1 MSEEPENSSPLFVE
15 NPDLQEQY
23 LNAVRKSKE
32 KRKEDLTLA
41 DQILLRTQ
49 EQRLTC
55 KLSEGI
61 EIRFRPPS
69 SAEIAH
75 FNKLVLEGKE
85 HEIAVF
91 LAGITDDESLDVDFF
106 ENGYLSVPDATL
118 LFAAISGRTYVK
130 EQITGF
136 RTRQGRAG
144 YL

>member
-1 MSEEPENSSPLFVE
+1 MSGDDGDSSPLFVE
-15 NPDLQEQY
+15 NPDLQEKY
-23 LNAVRKSKE
+23 LNAVRKSRE

-41 DQILLRTQ
+41 DQILLKTQ

-61 EIRFRPPS
+61 EIKFRPPT

-75 FNKLVLEGKE
+75 FNRLVMEGRE
-85 HEIAVF
+85 HDVAVF

-106 ENGYLSVPDATL
+106 ENGYLSVPDATT
-118 LFAAISGRTYVK
+118 LFAAISGRTHVK

-136 RTRQGRAG
+136 RTR
-144 YL
+144 